1 MQDLINQ
8 TPRADLLS
16 TAVPNTLPRQF
27 NELKMCNDFR
37 ERYDMIVRDPK
48 YRHFVRI
55 PERIIRC
62 LDYFGIAGD
71 RIAMS
76 KLLQAYYLF
85 IGVVD
90 NAIDSGEMETGR
102 IVLYHFETETAAGL
116 ESIISDV
123 VLMTEVLKRHISE
136 DVHSLILSKLRELYQ
151 AVVSERATA
160 SIESYI
166 EQRKAVGRLTAE
178 LSYLLIRPLLK
189 GEHES
194 LLDFMQQVGAV
205 GCIVDSIIDL
215 NADRRLGLLGFKPTI
230 RCFEKLTCFALLD
243 GLRLASRHPR
253 LSGLFFEA
261 IVDNVR
267 DRFGRQSPALCSM
280 VSDRKDQAP
289 SVA

>member
-16 TAVPNTLPRQF
+16 TAVPDTLPRHF

-37 ERYDMIVRDPK
+37 ERYDTIVRDPK

-71 RIAMS
+71 RIAMR

-90 NAIDSGEMETGR
+90 NAIDSGEMEAGR
-102 IVLYHFETETAAGL
+102 VVLYHFETSTPSDR
-116 ESIISDV
+116 ESIISDI

-136 DVHSLILSKLRELYQ
+136 DVHSLVLSKLRELYQ
-151 AVVSERATA
+151 AVVSERAAT
-160 SIESYI
+160 SIESYMK
-166 EQRKAVGRLTAE
+166 QRKAVGRLTAE
-178 LSYLLIRPLLK
+178 LSYLLICPLLK
-189 GEHES
+189 AEHES
-194 LLDFMQQVGAV
+194 LRDFMQQVGAV
-205 GCIVDSIIDL
+205 GCIIDSIIDL
-215 NADRRLGLLGFKPTI
+215 NPDRRLGLLSFKPTI
-230 RCFEKLTCFALLD
+230 RCYAKLICCALLD
-243 GLRLASRHPR
+243 GLRLASKHPR
-253 LSGLFFEA
+253 LSGLFFQS

-267 DRFGRQSPALCSM
+267 DQFGRQSPALCSM
-280 VSDRKDQAP
+280 MSDRKDQAP